1 MFGYWKAAQREL
13 TLKSH
18 LNRLLKKLKA
28 LDAQFEYRNPAL
40 DDTPWFKSVTGPLP
54 VLVSAPHACMHRRN
68 GIDKMQEEY
77 TGALA
82 LYLAESC
89 HCSAIAISHKISED
103 PNWDETSDYKT
114 AVRSLVQENKIKF
127 LIDLHGMSI
136 KNNMG
141 VAIGTIKGRACAA
154 ESVVPHFI
162 DSGFVCDEDASQPK
176 QTWRSLVIDHPKFT
190 GGLVNQTLT
199 RFASEKLDI
208 QAVQVEL
215 SPEVRVVEYKA
226 TPDWPHDYYG
236 DPSAIEATV
245 TALQSL
251 VMQYQ

>member
-1 MFGYWKAAQREL
+1 M
-13 TLKSH
+13 SPS
-18 LNRLLKKLKA
+18 NRLLKRLKA
-28 LDAQFEYRNPAL
+28 LDEKFEYRNTAL
-40 DDTPWFKSVTGPLP
+40 NNTPWFKSVTGPLP
-54 VLVSAPHACMHRRN
+54 VLISAPHACMHRRN
-68 GIDKMQEEY
+68 GTDKMQEEY

-103 PNWDETSDYKT
+103 PNWDASSEYKT
-114 AVRSLVQENKIKF
+114 AVKSLVQENKIKF

-141 VAIGTIKGRACAA
+141 VAVGTIKGRACAA

-162 DSGFVCDEDASQPK
+162 DSGFVLCNEDTSPPK
-176 QTWRSLVIDHPKFT
+176 QAWRSLIVDHPKFT

-199 RFASEKLDI
+199 RFASEILDI
-208 QAVQVEL
+208 QAVQIEL

-236 DPSAIEATV
+236 DPPAIQATV
-245 TALQSL
+245 AALQSL
-251 VMQYQ
+251 VMQFQ